1 MMADSTPA
9 QMKSYAKRRKKNFAA
24 VPFRGSISLLTTAAN
39 TVVDAPM
46 FDSVLLEDLFCLS
59 ADVTAQI
66 RGLTATEGPTEFGFA
81 HSDYSEGEVEEY
93 LSVSY
98 IGPDNKI
105 EQERA
110 RRAIRRIGSFSGLD
124 TNEEFND
131 GRKYRQV
138 VKFTIGNGF
147 NMNVWAA
154 NRSAGAYTT
163 GASLTFQGTMYGRWQ
178 R

>member
-1 MMADSTPA
+1 MVDYTPEQVRA
-9 QMKSYAKRRKKNFAA
+9 YAKRRRKNFVA

-39 TVVDAPM
+39 NVVDAAL
-46 FDSVLLEDLFCLS
+46 FDSLLLEDLFCLS
-59 ADVTAQI
+59 ADVTIEI
-66 RGLTATEGPTEFGFA
+66 RGLTATEGPTEFGMA
-81 HSDYSEGEVEEY
+81 HSDYSEGEVEEA

-110 RRAIRRIGSFSGLD
+110 KRLVRRIGTLPGLS
-124 TNEEFND
+124 TNEAFND
-131 GRKYRQV
+131 GRKYRQTL
-138 VKFTIGNGF
+138 KFTIGNGF
-147 NMNVWAA
+147 NMNMWAA

-163 GASLTFQGTMYGRWQ
+163 GASLTFQGTVFGRWL